1 MKTLAIQKANDY
13 NSFLLNE
20 INLFEP
26 NKHLSWQLSNLL
38 PKGKKEKD
46 VTKEY
51 LFKRASLK
59 LKNDLDKINSK
70 FEAIENVPDFISL
83 KISIDWKRSQTWGLN
98 PTATLQVWTKDGYS
112 SYTAKA
118 SGCGYCKESA
128 VIASVLNQCL
138 SLRKL
143 IINNSN
149 IQSYGISGDHFSTG
163 GVGVSS
169 LQDAFSVLGYE
180 LKSVASGKLYNVYSI
195 NL

>member
-20 INLFEP
+20 IKSFDP
-26 NKHLSWQLSNLL
+26 TKQLSWRLENLL
-38 PKGKKEKD
+38 PKSKNKND
-46 VTKEY
+46 VDKSY
-51 LFKRASLK
+51 LLKRADLK
-59 LKNDLDKINSK
+59 LQKELQKIEIKFND
-70 FEAIENVPDFISL
+70 IELAPDFISL

-98 PTATLQVWTKDGYS
+98 PTATLQVWTIDGYNT
-112 SYTAKA
+112 YTASV

-128 VIASVLNQCL
+128 VIAQVLNQCL

-169 LQDAFSVLGYE
+169 LQNAFNVLGYDF
-180 LKSVASGKLYNVYSI
+180 KKVASGKLYDVYSI